1 MSGADSERKHLPA
14 SPAKLRKAR
23 EKGQV
28 MSSEQFVS
36 GMTFLACIL
45 TLVFLWKGM
54 VGGLA
59 GLFEAS
65 LIPTKAGDSANL
77 ILKLYESINYIILY
91 TCIFFGVFFV
101 AVVLSNII
109 HKGGIFSVE
118 PIAPKGEN
126 MSLSKGFKRMTDLKN
141 WTEFGSGFL
150 RIVIWSAAA
159 LFVMYFAVSPAL
171 NSVQCGLTCQFS
183 LMMRTVATL
192 LVIATII
199 LIVIGI
205 TDLPLQKFLFLHEMR
220 MGDSEAKRDSK
231 ESNGDPLLKS
241 ARKDLGRSFM
251 ESAQA
256 TAGGSKNASV
266 VLIGNGVAVALRY
279 DPVKHPV
286 PIVIA
291 KGMGPSAVRI
301 ISSARQL
308 NLLTEENG
316 ELTARLYKDVQL
328 GNIIQKKH
336 FDAVAMILVKNNV
349 NG

>member
-65 LIPTKAGDSANL
+65 LSPTKPGDFADV
-77 ILKLYESINYIILY
+77 ILQLYQSVEYIILY
-91 TCIFFGVFFV
+91 TCIFFGVFFA

-150 RIVIWSAAA
+150 RIVIWIAAA
-159 LFVMYFAVSPAL
+159 LFVMYFAISPAL
-171 NSVQCGLTCQFS
+171 NSVQCGLNCEFS
-183 LMMRTVATL
+183 LMIKTVSTL
-192 LVIATII
+192 LVIATIL

-220 MGDSEAKRDSK
+220 MGDSEAKRDTK
-231 ESNGDPLLKS
+231 ESSGDPFMKS
-241 ARKDLGRSFM
+241 ARKDIGRNFM

-256 TAGGSKNASV
+256 VAGGSKNASV
-266 VLIGNGVAVALRY
+266 VLVGNGVAVALRY
-279 DPVKHPV
+279 DPIKHPV

-291 KGMGPSAVRI
+291 KGSGASATRI
-301 ISSARQL
+301 ISSAKQL
-308 NLLTEENG
+308 DLLIEEDG
-316 ELTARLYKDVQL
+316 VLTARLYKDVQL

-336 FDAVAMILVKNNV
+336 FDAVAMILVKNSV
-349 NG
+349 SG